1 MTDIVCISDTHTYH
15 DRIEVPD
22 GDILV
27 HAGDFCG
34 QGSIPEVSH
43 FLDWMEKQPHETK
56 IVVPGNH
63 DICVEEESEVR
74 KEFERSGIEL
84 LIDSDHM
91 DVRSGLTFYGLPW
104 TPDFYPDVWGFQHR
118 DAPYPPERL
127 WDEVPPFVDIIVTHG
142 PPYGFADQI
151 IPHVNQHLGCPVQA
165 QRVLEMRSTL
175 KGVICGHIHGGY
187 GEQDMAGVKLI
198 NASICTEGYQPT
210 NPPIVWSI

>member
-1 MTDIVCISDTHTYH
+1 MTDIVCISDTHRYH
-15 DRIEVPD
+15 NHIDVPD

-34 QGSIPEVSH
+34 RGDVLEVGS

-63 DICVEEESEVR
+63 DVCLESDYGVR

-104 TPDFYPDVWGFQHR
+104 TPDFYPDTWGFQHR
-118 DAPYPPERL
+118 DAGDSPERL
-127 WDEVPPFVDIIVTHG
+127 WNLVPDAIDIIVTHG

-151 IPHVNQHLGCPVQA
+151 VMGATPHLGCPVQT
-165 QRVLEMRSTL
+165 QRVLALSNTL
-175 KGVICGHIHGGY
+175 RGVICGHIHGGY
-187 GEQDMAGVKLI
+187 GEYDMAGVKLI
-198 NASICTEGYQPT
+198 NASICTEQYKPT